1 MGLPRY
7 LPPASTAAALAIQA
21 HEQLAGGPQ
30 ERFRPHTPLAARN
43 PDVTFI

>member
-30 ERFRPHTPLAARN
+30 ELFAHTPPLAARN